1 MNKQS
6 ANTILMIRP
15 LAFNYNVQTA
25 VNNHYQNANDFNNN
39 SNQINLRAQAE
50 FDNFVLKLRSFGV
63 EVIVFQD
70 DDKFDTP
77 DSVFPNNWISFH
89 SNGDIA
95 LYPMFAENRRNERR
109 EDVVKY
115 IEKNDY
121 SIRNIIDYSS
131 AEESNIFLE
140 GTGSIVLDRLN
151 RKAYCAISE
160 RSNEDL
166 LIEFC
171 EDFEYTP
178 VIFNAFQTVKQARKL
193 IYHTNVMMCIA
204 DNFVIIC
211 LDCIDDK
218 KERNNV
224 IEHLKEDGKEIVEI
238 SENQVNSFAGNMLQV
253 LDRNNNYVL
262 IMSESAYNVLTPTQ
276 KNIINKYAKIV
287 FSSLNTIETYG
298 GGSARCMMAEVFL
311 PKAKQKL

>member
-1 MNKQS
+1 
-6 ANTILMIRP
+6 MIRP

>member
-1 MNKQS
+1 
-6 ANTILMIRP
+6 MIRP

-25 VNNHYQNANDFNNN
+25 VNNHYQKANDFNSN
-39 SNQINLRAQAE
+39 SNQINLTAQTE
-50 FDNFVLKLRSFGV
+50 FDNFVLKLKSFGV
-63 EVIVFQD
+63 NVIVFQD

-95 LYPMFAENRRNERR
+95 LYPMFAKNRRNERR
-109 EDVVKY
+109 EDVVKC
-115 IEKNDY
+115 IEKNGY
-121 SIRNIIDYSS
+121 PINNVIDYSF
-131 AEESNIFLE
+131 AEESNIYLE

-151 RKAYCAISE
+151 KKAYCAISE

-171 EDFEYTP
+171 EDFEYSP
-178 VIFNAFQTVKQARKL
+178 IIFSAFQSVKEVREL
-193 IYHTNVMMCIA
+193 IYHTNVMMCVA

-224 IEHLKEDGKEIVEI
+224 ISHLKGDGKEIIEI
-238 SENQVNSFAGNMLQV
+238 SENQVNSFAGNMLQI
-253 LDRNNNYVL
+253 LDRNNNPLL
-262 IMSESAYNVLTPTQ
+262 IMSESAYNVLTSFQ
-276 KNIINKYAKIV
+276 KDIINKYVKIV

-311 PKAKQKL
+311 PKSI

>member
-1 MNKQS
+1 
-6 ANTILMIRP
+6 MIRP

-25 VNNHYQNANDFNNN
+25 VNNHYQNANDFDSN
-39 SNQINLRAQAE
+39 SNQINLTAQTE

-63 EVIVFQD
+63 DVIVFQD

-95 LYPMFAENRRNERR
+95 LYPMFAKNRRNERR

-115 IEKNDY
+115 IEKNRYLINDV
-121 SIRNIIDYSS
+121 IDYSS

-151 RKAYCAISE
+151 RKAYCAVSE
-160 RSNEDL
+160 RSNEEL

-178 VIFNAFQTVKQARKL
+178 VVFNAFQSVNEAREL
-193 IYHTNVMMCIA
+193 IYHTNVMMCVA

-218 KERNNV
+218 KEKNNV
-224 IEHLKEDGKEIVEI
+224 IAHLKDDGKEIIEI
-238 SENQVNSFAGNMLQV
+238 SENQVNSFAGNMLQI
-253 LDRNNNYVL
+253 LDRNSNSLL
-262 IMSESAYNVLTPTQ
+262 IMSESAYNVLTRAQ
-276 KNIINKYAKIV
+276 KDIINKYAKIV

-311 PKAKQKL
+311 PKAK

>member
-1 MNKQS
+1 
-6 ANTILMIRP
+6 MIRP

-25 VNNHYQNANDFNNN
+25 VNNHYQNANDFDSN
-39 SNQINLRAQAE
+39 SNQINLSAQIE

-63 EVIVFQD
+63 DVIVFQD

-115 IEKNDY
+115 IEKNRY
-121 SIRNIIDYSS
+121 LINNVIDYSS

-151 RKAYCAISE
+151 RKAYCAVSE
-160 RSNEDL
+160 RSNEEL

-178 VIFNAFQTVKQARKL
+178 VVFNAFQSVKEVREL
-193 IYHTNVMMCIA
+193 IYHTNVMMCVA

-224 IEHLKEDGKEIVEI
+224 IAHLKEDGKEIIKI
-238 SENQVNSFAGNMLQV
+238 SENQVNSFAGNMLQI
-253 LDRNNNYVL
+253 LDRNNNSLL
-262 IMSESAYNVLTPTQ
+262 IMSESAYNVLTRAQ
-276 KNIINKYAKIV
+276 KDIINKYAKIV

-311 PKAKQKL
+311 PKAKLK

>member
-1 MNKQS
+1 
-6 ANTILMIRP
+6 MIRP

-25 VNNHYQNANDFNNN
+25 VNNHYQNARDFDSN
-39 SNQINLRAQAE
+39 SNQINLSAQIE

-63 EVIVFQD
+63 DVIVFQD
-70 DDKFDTP
+70 DDEFDTP

-115 IEKNDY
+115 IEKNNY
-121 SIRNIIDYSS
+121 SISNVIDYSS
-131 AEESNIFLE
+131 AEESKIFLE

-151 RKAYCAISE
+151 RKAYCAVSE
-160 RSNEDL
+160 RSNEEL

-178 VIFNAFQTVKQARKL
+178 VVFNAFQSVNEAREL
-193 IYHTNVMMCIA
+193 IYHTNVMMCVA

-218 KERNNV
+218 KQRKNV
-224 IEHLKEDGKEIVEI
+224 IAHLKEDGKEIIKI
-238 SENQVNSFAGNMLQV
+238 SENQVNSFAGNMLQI
-253 LDRNNNYVL
+253 LDRNNNSLL
-262 IMSESAYNVLTPTQ
+262 IMSESAYNVLTRAQ
-276 KNIINKYAKIV
+276 KDIINKYAKIV

-311 PKAKQKL
+311 PKGK

>member
-1 MNKQS
+1 
-6 ANTILMIRP
+6 MIRP
-15 LAFNYNVQTA
+15 LAFKYNVQTA
-25 VNNHYQNANDFNNN
+25 VNNYYQNANDFNNN

-109 EDVVKY
+109 EDIVKC
-115 IEKNDY
+115 IETNNY

-178 VIFNAFQTVKQARKL
+178 VIFNAFQTVKQSRKL
-193 IYHTNVMMCIA
+193 IYHTNVMMCVA
-204 DNFVIIC
+204 DSFVIIC

-224 IEHLKEDGKEIVEI
+224 TEHLKEDGKEIVEI

-253 LDRNNNYVL
+253 LDRNNNHVL

-276 KNIINKYAKIV
+276 KNIVNKYAKIV

>member
-1 MNKQS
+1 MILNKQS
-6 ANTILMIRP
+6 TNTILMIRP

-25 VNNHYQNANDFNNN
+25 VNNHYQNANDFASN
-39 SNQINLRAQAE
+39 SNQINLTAQTE

-63 EVIVFQD
+63 DVIVFQD

-115 IEKNDY
+115 IEKNRYLINDV
-121 SIRNIIDYSS
+121 IDYSS

-151 RKAYCAISE
+151 RKAYCAVSE
-160 RSNEDL
+160 RSNEEL

-178 VIFNAFQTVKQARKL
+178 VVFNAFQSVNEAREL
-193 IYHTNVMMCIA
+193 IYHTNVMMCVA

-224 IEHLKEDGKEIVEI
+224 IAHLKEDGKEIIKI
-238 SENQVNSFAGNMLQV
+238 SENQVNSFAGNMLQI
-253 LDRNNNYVL
+253 LDRNNNSLL
-262 IMSESAYNVLTPTQ
+262 IMSESAYNVLTRAQ
-276 KNIINKYAKIV
+276 KDIINKYAKIV

-311 PKAKQKL
+311 PKAK

>member
-1 MNKQS
+1 MILNIQS
-6 ANTILMIRP
+6 TNTILMIRP

-25 VNNHYQNANDFNNN
+25 VNNHYQKANDFNSN
-39 SNQINLRAQAE
+39 SNQINLTAQTE
-50 FDNFVLKLRSFGV
+50 FDNFVLKLKSFGV
-63 EVIVFQD
+63 NVIVFQD

-95 LYPMFAENRRNERR
+95 LYPMFAKNRRNERR
-109 EDVVKY
+109 EDVVKC
-115 IEKNDY
+115 IEKNGY
-121 SIRNIIDYSS
+121 PINNVIDYSF
-131 AEESNIFLE
+131 AEESNIYLE

-151 RKAYCAISE
+151 KKAYCAISE

-171 EDFEYTP
+171 EDFEYSP
-178 VIFNAFQTVKQARKL
+178 IIFSAFQSVKEVREL
-193 IYHTNVMMCIA
+193 IYHTNVMMCVA

-211 LDCIDDK
+211 LDCIDNK

-224 IEHLKEDGKEIVEI
+224 ISHLKGDGKEIIEI
-238 SENQVNSFAGNMLQV
+238 SENQVNSFAGNMLQI
-253 LDRNNNYVL
+253 LGRNNNPLL
-262 IMSESAYNVLTPTQ
+262 IMSESAYNVLTSFQ
-276 KNIINKYAKIV
+276 KDIINKYVKIV

-311 PKAKQKL
+311 PKSI

>member
-1 MNKQS
+1 
-6 ANTILMIRP
+6 MIRP

-25 VNNHYQNANDFNNN
+25 VNNHYQNANDFASN
-39 SNQINLRAQAE
+39 SNQINLTAQTE

-63 EVIVFQD
+63 DVIVFQD

-115 IEKNDY
+115 IEKNRYLINDV
-121 SIRNIIDYSS
+121 IDYSS

-151 RKAYCAISE
+151 RKAYCAVSE
-160 RSNEDL
+160 RSNEEL

-178 VIFNAFQTVKQARKL
+178 VVFNAFQSVNEAREL
-193 IYHTNVMMCIA
+193 IYHTNVMMCVA

-224 IEHLKEDGKEIVEI
+224 IAHLKKDGKEIIEI
-238 SENQVNSFAGNMLQV
+238 SENQVNSFAGNMLQI
-253 LDRNNNYVL
+253 LDRNSNSLL
-262 IMSESAYNVLTPTQ
+262 IMSESAYNVLTRAQ
-276 KNIINKYAKIV
+276 KDIINKYAKIV

-311 PKAKQKL
+311 PKAK

>member
-1 MNKQS
+1 
-6 ANTILMIRP
+6 MIRP

-25 VNNHYQNANDFNNN
+25 VNNHYQNANDFDSN
-39 SNQINLRAQAE
+39 SNQINLSAQIE

-63 EVIVFQD
+63 DVIVFQD

-115 IEKNDY
+115 IEKNNY
-121 SIRNIIDYSS
+121 SISNVIDYSS

-151 RKAYCAISE
+151 RKAYCAVSE
-160 RSNEDL
+160 RSNEEL
-166 LIEFC
+166 FIEFC

-178 VIFNAFQTVKQARKL
+178 VVFNAFQSVNEAREL
-193 IYHTNVMMCIA
+193 IYHTNVMMCVA

-218 KERNNV
+218 KQRKNV
-224 IEHLKEDGKEIVEI
+224 IAHLKEDGKEIIKI
-238 SENQVNSFAGNMLQV
+238 SENQVNSFAGNMLQI
-253 LDRNNNYVL
+253 LDRNNNSLL
-262 IMSESAYNVLTPTQ
+262 IMSESAYNVLTRAQ
-276 KNIINKYAKIV
+276 KDIINKYAKIV

-311 PKAKQKL
+311 PKAK

>member
-1 MNKQS
+1 
-6 ANTILMIRP
+6 MIRP
-15 LAFNYNVQTA
+15 VAFNYNVQTA

-298 GGSARCMMAEVFL
+298 GGSARCMMAEVFI
-311 PKAKQKL
+311 PKTIQKL

>member
-1 MNKQS
+1 
-6 ANTILMIRP
+6 MIRP

-311 PKAKQKL
+311 PKAKQK

>member
-1 MNKQS
+1 
-6 ANTILMIRP
+6 MIRP

-25 VNNHYQNANDFNNN
+25 VNNHYQNANDFASN
-39 SNQINLRAQAE
+39 SNQINLTAQTE

-63 EVIVFQD
+63 DVIVFQD

-115 IEKNDY
+115 IEKNRYLINDV
-121 SIRNIIDYSS
+121 IDYSS

-151 RKAYCAISE
+151 RKAYCAVSE
-160 RSNEDL
+160 RSNEEL

-178 VIFNAFQTVKQARKL
+178 VVFNAFQSVNEAREL
-193 IYHTNVMMCIA
+193 IYHTNVMMCVA

-224 IEHLKEDGKEIVEI
+224 IAHLKEDGKEIIKI
-238 SENQVNSFAGNMLQV
+238 SENQVNSFAGNMLQI
-253 LDRNNNYVL
+253 LDRNNNSLL
-262 IMSESAYNVLTPTQ
+262 IMSESAYNVLTRAQ
-276 KNIINKYAKIV
+276 KDIINKYAKIV

-311 PKAKQKL
+311 PKAK

>member
-1 MNKQS
+1 
-6 ANTILMIRP
+6 MIRP

-25 VNNHYQNANDFNNN
+25 VNNHYQKANDFNSN
-39 SNQINLRAQAE
+39 SNQINLTAQTE
-50 FDNFVLKLRSFGV
+50 FDNFVLKLKSFGV
-63 EVIVFQD
+63 NVIVFQD

-95 LYPMFAENRRNERR
+95 LYPMFAKNRRNERR
-109 EDVVKY
+109 EDVVKC
-115 IEKNDY
+115 IEKNGY
-121 SIRNIIDYSS
+121 PINNVIDYSF
-131 AEESNIFLE
+131 AEESNIYLE

-151 RKAYCAISE
+151 KKAYCAISE

-171 EDFEYTP
+171 EDFEYSP
-178 VIFNAFQTVKQARKL
+178 IIFSAFQSVKEVREL
-193 IYHTNVMMCIA
+193 IYHTNVMMCVA

-224 IEHLKEDGKEIVEI
+224 ISHLKGDGKEIIEI
-238 SENQVNSFAGNMLQV
+238 SENQVNSFAGNMLQI
-253 LDRNNNYVL
+253 LGRNNNPLL
-262 IMSESAYNVLTPTQ
+262 IMSESAYNVLTSFQ
-276 KNIINKYAKIV
+276 KDIINKYVKIV

-311 PKAKQKL
+311 PKSI

>member
-1 MNKQS
+1 
-6 ANTILMIRP
+6 MIRP

-25 VNNHYQNANDFNNN
+25 VYNHYQNANDLNSN
-39 SNQINLRAQAE
+39 SNQINLTAQSE
-50 FDNFVLKLRSFGV
+50 FDNFVLKLKSFGV
-63 EVIVFQD
+63 NVIVFQD

-95 LYPMFAENRRNERR
+95 LYPMFAKNRRNERR
-109 EDVVKY
+109 EDVVKC
-115 IEKNDY
+115 IEKNGY
-121 SIRNIIDYSS
+121 PINNVIDYSF
-131 AEESNIFLE
+131 AEESNIYLE

-151 RKAYCAISE
+151 KKAYCAISE

-171 EDFEYTP
+171 EDFEYSP
-178 VIFNAFQTVKQARKL
+178 IIFSAFQSVKEVREL
-193 IYHTNVMMCIA
+193 IYHTNVMMCVA

-211 LDCIDDK
+211 LDCIDNK

-224 IEHLKEDGKEIVEI
+224 ISHLKGDGKEIIEI
-238 SENQVNSFAGNMLQV
+238 SENQVNSFAGNMLQI
-253 LDRNNNYVL
+253 LDRNNNPLL
-262 IMSESAYNVLTPTQ
+262 IMSESAYNVLTSFQ
-276 KNIINKYAKIV
+276 KDIINKYVKIV

-311 PKAKQKL
+311 PKSI

>member
-1 MNKQS
+1 
-6 ANTILMIRP
+6 MIRP

-25 VNNHYQNANDFNNN
+25 VNNHYQNANDFASN
-39 SNQINLRAQAE
+39 SNQINLTAQTE

-63 EVIVFQD
+63 DVIVFQD

-115 IEKNDY
+115 IEKNNY
-121 SIRNIIDYSS
+121 SISNVIDYSS

-151 RKAYCAISE
+151 RKAYCAVSE
-160 RSNEDL
+160 RSNEEL
-166 LIEFC
+166 FIEFC

-178 VIFNAFQTVKQARKL
+178 VVFNAFQSVNEAREL
-193 IYHTNVMMCIA
+193 IYHTNVMMCVA

-224 IEHLKEDGKEIVEI
+224 IAHLKEDGKEIIKI
-238 SENQVNSFAGNMLQV
+238 SENQVNSFAGNMLQI
-253 LDRNNNYVL
+253 LDRNNNSLL
-262 IMSESAYNVLTPTQ
+262 IMSESAYNVLTRAQ
-276 KNIINKYAKIV
+276 KDIINKYAKIV

-311 PKAKQKL
+311 PKAK

>member
-1 MNKQS
+1 
-6 ANTILMIRP
+6 MIRP

-25 VNNHYQNANDFNNN
+25 VNNHYQNANDFASN
-39 SNQINLRAQAE
+39 SNQINLTAQTE

-63 EVIVFQD
+63 DVIVFQD

-95 LYPMFAENRRNERR
+95 LYPMFAKNRRNERR

-115 IEKNDY
+115 IEKNRYLINDV
-121 SIRNIIDYSS
+121 IDYSS

-151 RKAYCAISE
+151 RKAYCAVSE
-160 RSNEDL
+160 RSNEEL

-178 VIFNAFQTVKQARKL
+178 VVFNAFQSVNEAREL
-193 IYHTNVMMCIA
+193 IYHTNVMMCVA

-218 KERNNV
+218 KEKNNV
-224 IEHLKEDGKEIVEI
+224 IAHLKDDGKEIIEI
-238 SENQVNSFAGNMLQV
+238 SENQVNSFAGNMLQI
-253 LDRNNNYVL
+253 LDRNSNSLL
-262 IMSESAYNVLTPTQ
+262 IMSESAYNVLTRAQ
-276 KNIINKYAKIV
+276 KDIINKYAKIV

-311 PKAKQKL
+311 PKAK

>member
-1 MNKQS
+1 
-6 ANTILMIRP
+6 MIRP

-25 VNNHYQNANDFNNN
+25 VNNHYQNSNDFNNN

-115 IEKNDY
+115 IEKNNY
-121 SIRNIIDYSS
+121 SIRNVIDYSS

-262 IMSESAYNVLTPTQ
+262 IMSESAYNVLTLTQ

-287 FSSLNTIETYG
+287 FSSLNTIETCG

-311 PKAKQKL
+311 SKAKQKL

>member
-1 MNKQS
+1 
-6 ANTILMIRP
+6 MIRP

-218 KERNNV
+218 KDRNNV

>member
-1 MNKQS
+1 
-6 ANTILMIRP
+6 MIRP

-25 VNNHYQNANDFNNN
+25 VNNHYQKANDFNSN
-39 SNQINLRAQAE
+39 SNQINLTAQTE
-50 FDNFVLKLRSFGV
+50 FDNFVLKLKSFGV
-63 EVIVFQD
+63 NVIVFQD

-95 LYPMFAENRRNERR
+95 LYPMFAKNRRNERR
-109 EDVVKY
+109 EDVVKC
-115 IEKNDY
+115 IEKNGY
-121 SIRNIIDYSS
+121 PINNVIDYSF
-131 AEESNIFLE
+131 AEESNIYLE

-151 RKAYCAISE
+151 KKAYCAISE

-171 EDFEYTP
+171 EDFEYSP
-178 VIFNAFQTVKQARKL
+178 IIFSAFQSVKEVREL
-193 IYHTNVMMCIA
+193 IYHTNVMMCVA

-211 LDCIDDK
+211 LDCIDNK

-224 IEHLKEDGKEIVEI
+224 ISHLKGDGKEIIEI
-238 SENQVNSFAGNMLQV
+238 SENQVNSFAGNMLQI
-253 LDRNNNYVL
+253 LDRNNNPLL
-262 IMSESAYNVLTPTQ
+262 IMSESAYNVLTSFQ
-276 KNIINKYAKIV
+276 KDIINKYVKIV

-311 PKAKQKL
+311 PKSI